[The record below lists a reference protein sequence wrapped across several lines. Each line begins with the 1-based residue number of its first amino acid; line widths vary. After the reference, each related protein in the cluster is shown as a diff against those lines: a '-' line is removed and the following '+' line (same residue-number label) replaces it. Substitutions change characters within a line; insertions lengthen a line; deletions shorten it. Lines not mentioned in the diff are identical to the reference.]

1 MGIDES
7 LLTADPAELLGGTSI
22 NLGIRICR
30 QEFSLSCQPI
40 ARVAASAH
48 IDDIYITANNV
59 KSTEHD
65 HFIAVS
71 ARFDNLQ
78 ASIQHIYS
86 RESTFNFAIQTI
98 TLSVMNSKHLS
109 GKAGLC
115 AVLKVFPMRTQ
126 INARQLQDFLLFRE
140 IWLPPEIR
148 SSSVPPPAAPTVD
161 SHDYFVAR
169 YQQVTNTAAFPWT
182 ATVQIAEMKV
192 EVDMGQSIGKAALSI
207 ENLWAS
213 SRKNSDWEQNLVVGV
228 EQVGVD
234 CTGRTS
240 GFVDLSN
247 LKVRTMIAWPPQ
259 EGGRRQTPSIQA
271 AVGFE
276 RLRVKAAFDYQAF
289 GIADISAFDFLM
301 YNVRPDDPDEKD
313 SLVAMLEGDR
323 IHVFCTATTAAQ
335 SVALFQAFEKL
346 KQDTETAYANSLK
359 DIERFLRRQ
368 STIAPTRLD
377 RSISNQSPRKEK
389 DKKTE
394 ADAPINLYTD
404 VVVTLR
410 SIQIGAFPSAFF
422 DSQVLLLEASDVQ
435 ARFAAMIER
444 GKVRTG
450 LGMTLGQLQVAL
462 ASVQHPTGPRTLQ
475 EITVDDVVKTAAS
488 SRGGTILRVPK
499 VIASMETWQVPKAM
513 NIEYV
518 FKSRFEGKVDVGW
531 NVGRISFIR
540 GMYNT
545 HARNLA
551 SRLGKPLPESAVKI
565 TTERPPSASGK
576 SGDEDEEPEKITAVV
591 NVPQSKYTYTALE
604 PPIIET
610 PQLRDMGEATPPL
623 EWIGLHRDRLPNVT
637 HQIIIVGL
645 QQIAKEVEDAYG
657 KILGNS

>member
-1 MGIDES
+1 
-7 LLTADPAELLGGTSI
+7 
-22 NLGIRICR
+22 
-30 QEFSLSCQPI
+30 
-40 ARVAASAH
+40 
-48 IDDIYITANNV
+48 
-59 KSTEHD
+59 
-65 HFIAVS
+65 
-71 ARFDNLQ
+71 
-78 ASIQHIYS
+78 
-86 RESTFNFAIQTI
+86 
-98 TLSVMNSKHLS
+98 
-109 GKAGLC
+109 
-115 AVLKVFPMRTQ
+115 
-126 INARQLQDFLLFRE
+126 
-140 IWLPPEIR
+140 
-148 SSSVPPPAAPTVD
+148 
-161 SHDYFVAR
+161 
-169 YQQVTNTAAFPWT
+169 
-182 ATVQIAEMKV
+182 
-192 EVDMGQSIGKAALSI
+192 MGQSIGKATLSI

-213 SRKNSDWEQNLVVGV
+213 SRKDSNWEQNLVIGISH
-228 EQVGVD
+228 VGVD

-247 LKVRTMIAWPPQ
+247 LKVRTMIAWPAQ
-259 EGGRRQTPSIQA
+259 NQGLRQTPLVQA
-271 AVGFE
+271 AVGFDQ
-276 RLRVKAAFDYQAF
+276 LRFKAAFDYQAF
-289 GIADISAFDFLM
+289 GIADISSFDFLM
-301 YNVRPDDPDEKD
+301 YNVRSQNPAEKD
-313 SLVAMLEGDR
+313 SLVAMLEGDK
-323 IHVFCTATTAAQ
+323 IHIFCTATTAAQ

-368 STIAPTRLD
+368 STIVPTRLGP
-377 RSISNQSPRKEK
+377 SISPQSPLKEK
-389 DKKTE
+389 PKDDSP
-394 ADAPINLYTD
+394 DAPINLYTD

-422 DSQVLLLEASDVQ
+422 DSQILLLEASDVQ
-435 ARFAAMIER
+435 ARFAAMIDH
-444 GKVRTG
+444 GKVHTA

-475 EITVDDVVKTAAS
+475 EITVDDVVKTAIH

-499 VIASMETWQVPKAM
+499 VIASMETWQLPREMK
-513 NIEYV
+513 IDYI

-565 TTERPPSASGK
+565 TTERPPSSGK
-576 SGDEDEEPEKITAVV
+576 TDGLDLVEPERITAVV
-591 NVPQSKYTYTALE
+591 NVPQSKYTYVALE

-645 QQIAKEVEDAYG
+645 MGVAREVEDAYG
-657 KILGNS
+657 RILGNS